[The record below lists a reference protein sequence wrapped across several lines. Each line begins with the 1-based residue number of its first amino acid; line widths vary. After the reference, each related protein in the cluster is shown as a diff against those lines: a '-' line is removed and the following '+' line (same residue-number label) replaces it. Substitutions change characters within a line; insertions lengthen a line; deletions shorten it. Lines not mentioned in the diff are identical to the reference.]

1 MKVGLV
7 VPQFGIKATKEN
19 LDLIHID
26 CCFLYWTKVAG
37 SVKLILL
44 ALYIPNP
51 LILYFTV
58 FNSI

>member
-26 CCFLYWTKVAG
+26 CWFLYRTKVAG
-37 SVKLILL
+37 SVGLIMLALILQPPGENKSL
-44 ALYIPNP
+44 R
-51 LILYFTV
+51 
-58 FNSI
+58 